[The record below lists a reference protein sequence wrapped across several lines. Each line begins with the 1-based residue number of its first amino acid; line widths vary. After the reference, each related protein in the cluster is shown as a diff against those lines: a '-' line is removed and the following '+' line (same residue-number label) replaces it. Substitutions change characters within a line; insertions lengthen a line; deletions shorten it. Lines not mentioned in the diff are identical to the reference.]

1 MSAWSR
7 FRSWLQLAANRSAV
21 DRAQLDEW
29 QFHIEQRAADLE
41 RQGVVSSEALR
52 RARAEFGS
60 LDARREESR
69 DAVGL
74 RVFDDLCADLR
85 YAFRLLRQSPAFT
98 AVAVLSLGLGIGA
111 NSAMF
116 SLMEAVLWK
125 SLPVP
130 APDQLRQVAW
140 VSGPKEVMSSMW
152 GNDSPTPAG
161 GVTSTSMSYP
171 VFVAM
176 QGAAES
182 QGAHLS
188 AFKPIGRLTAV
199 IGGKAELVN
208 CDLVSGDFYQS
219 IRVSPAV
226 GRAIVPADDRRNAD
240 GTVAVIS
247 DAFWARRFGRDR
259 SILSQT
265 IQINQVPVTIVG
277 VNASAFTGFTAGRLP
292 DVFLPI
298 TAQPALLPLRPSE
311 TVAMIDDPNFWWVL
325 TMARVP
331 EGIDEARLQRAMDV
345 AMGDQVRPLL
355 EANPG
360 SDRPHVRLTSGGRGV
375 DDLRDEFSRPLIV
388 LTAFVGLVLLIACAN
403 LANLLLARAVSR
415 QREVSLRL
423 ALGAGSWRIAR
434 QMLTEGLVLASL
446 GGTLGVLLGFWL
458 RNGIPHLL
466 GTSWE
471 PIPLQADFSLRV
483 LALSGALTIG
493 TGVLFSL
500 APMWQAARV
509 RVAAALK
516 DGGRATGGRSRR
528 VARRS
533 LVVVQVAL
541 SVVLLIG
548 AGLFL
553 RTLWNLRTADL
564 GFQPER
570 LVLFTIDPPRNRY
583 SGPARTDLFARIEQG
598 IARLPGVQSA
608 TLTTEALVAS
618 SSSTTRATP
627 IGRASRGQADRTWV
641 NEVGWD
647 FFKTME
653 IPILYGRGFA
663 PRDRAGAPLV
673 AVVNQAFVRN
683 FYPGTNP
690 VGQTFSSR
698 GGRAIYQIIGVSGD
712 ARYHR
717 INAPMPPTFYRPYA
731 QEGDLRSMTF
741 EVRTMLQ
748 PAVLVNM
755 ARGVVDGIDRE
766 LPIFDVRTQV
776 EQIDA
781 TLSQQRTFAALT
793 TAFGLLAVILA
804 SIGIYGVIAGSVAS
818 RVPEIGVRMAL
829 GAERRQVLMMVLREA
844 ATLGLLGVVTGVSA
858 AAVLVKYIA
867 SFLYNLTPFDPIT
880 AGSATL
886 LMLAVALV
894 SGWWPARFASR
905 LDPMQ
910 ALRHE

>member
-7 FRSWLQLAANRSAV
+7 LQSWLGHATGRTGIDQAH
-21 DRAQLDEW
+21 LDEW
-29 QFHIEQRAADLE
+29 QFHIEQRAADIE
-41 RQGVVSSEALR
+41 REGVSSEEAHR

-60 LDARREESR
+60 LDARHEESR

-74 RVFDDLCADLR
+74 RLFDDLRADLR
-85 YAFRLLRQSPAFT
+85 YAVRLLRQSPAFT

-130 APDQLRQVAW
+130 APHQLRQVSW
-140 VSGPKEVMSSMW
+140 VSGPKGPFNSLW
-152 GNDSPTPAG
+152 GNESETATG
-161 GVTSTSMSYP
+161 GFTSTSMSYP
-171 VFVAM
+171 VFTAM
-176 QGAAES
+176 QRAAEAE
-182 QGAHLS
+182 GAQLS

-208 CDLVSGDFYQS
+208 CDLVSGDYYHS
-219 IRVSPAV
+219 MGVRPAA

-240 GTVAVIS
+240 GTVGVIS
-247 DAFWARRFGRDR
+247 EAFWARRFGRDR
-259 SILSQT
+259 SVLGQT
-265 IQINQVPVTIVG
+265 IRINQVPVTIVG
-277 VNASAFTGFTAGRLP
+277 VNPSAFTGFTAGRQP

-298 TAQPALLPLRPSE
+298 TAQPALLPSDRDQN
-311 TVAMIDDPNFWWVL
+311 VALIDDPSFWWVL

-331 EGIDEARLQRAMDV
+331 PGVDEAHLQRAMDA

-355 EANPG
+355 EAKPG
-360 SDRPHVRLTSGGRGV
+360 SGRPHVRLTPGGRGV
-375 DDLRDEFSRPLIV
+375 DDLRDEFSQPLAV

-403 LANLLLARAVSR
+403 LANLLLARAASR

-423 ALGAGSWRIAR
+423 ALGAGSARIAR

-446 GGTLGVLLGFWL
+446 GGAVGLVLGFWL

-471 PIPLQADFSLRV
+471 PVPLEADFSPRV
-483 LALSGALTIG
+483 LALSGALTLS

-500 APMWQAARV
+500 APTWQAARV

-516 DGGRATGGRSRR
+516 DGGRSTGGRSRR
-528 VARRS
+528 LARRS

-583 SGPARTDLFARIEQG
+583 SGRARSEVFAKIEEG
-598 IARLPGVQSA
+598 VARLPGVQA
-608 TLTTEALVAS
+608 VTLTTEALVANS
-618 SSSTTRATP
+618 SSSTRVTP
-627 IGRASRGQADRTWV
+627 TGRASRGQADRTWV
-641 NEVGWD
+641 NEVGQD
-647 FFKTME
+647 FFKTMG
-653 IPILYGRGFA
+653 IPILYGRGFG
-663 PRDRAGAPLV
+663 PQDRAGAPLV

-683 FYPGTNP
+683 FYPGANP
-690 VGQTFSSR
+690 VGQTFSR
-698 GGRAIYQIIGVSGD
+698 GGGKAVYQIIGVSAD

-717 INAPMPPTFYRPYA
+717 INAPMPPTFYWPYVQA
-731 QEGDLRSMTF
+731 EELRSMTF
-741 EVRTMLQ
+741 EVRTALQ
-748 PAVLVNM
+748 PAALVTM

-766 LPIFDVRTQV
+766 LAIFDVRTQV

-781 TLSQQRTFAALT
+781 TLSKQQMFAVLT
-793 TAFGLLAVILA
+793 SAFGLLAVILA

-829 GAERRQVLMMVLREA
+829 GAGRGQVLTMILREA
-844 ATLGLLGVVTGVSA
+844 VTLGVLGIVAGGTA
-858 AAVLVKYIA
+858 AALLVRYVA
-867 SFLYNLTPFDPIT
+867 SFLYNITPFDPVS
-880 AGSATL
+880 AGLAML
-886 LMLAVALV
+886 LMLAVAFG

>member
-7 FRSWLQLAANRSAV
+7 ARSWLRLATNRSAV

-29 QFHIEQRAADLE
+29 QFHIEQRAADLQ
-41 RQGVVSSEALR
+41 RQGVASSEALR
-52 RARAEFGS
+52 QARAEFGS
-60 LDARREESR
+60 LDARHEDSR

-74 RVFDDLCADLR
+74 RMFDELRADLR
-85 YAFRLLRQSPAFT
+85 YALRLLRQSPTFT
-98 AVAVLSLGLGIGA
+98 AVAVLSLALGIGA

-130 APDQLRQVAW
+130 SPNQLRQVAW
-140 VSGPKEVMSSMW
+140 VSGPKEAFNSLW
-152 GNDSPTPAG
+152 GNETSTATG
-161 GVTSTSMSYP
+161 GLTSTSVSYP

-176 QGAAES
+176 QRAAEA
-182 QGAHLS
+182 QGARLS

-219 IRVSPAV
+219 IGVSPVA

-247 DAFWARRFGRDR
+247 EAFWARRFGRDH
-259 SILSQT
+259 SVLGQT
-265 IQINQVPVTIVG
+265 IRINQVPVTIVG
-277 VNASAFTGFTAGRLP
+277 VNPSAFTGFTAGRQP

-298 TAQPALLPLRPSE
+298 TAQPALLPSDPDQD
-311 TVAMIDDPNFWWVL
+311 VAMIDNPSFWWVL

-331 EGIDEARLQRAMDV
+331 RGIDEAHLQLVMNT
-345 AMGDQVRPLL
+345 AMGDEVRPLL

-360 SDRPHVRLTSGGRGV
+360 SDRPHVRLTPGGRGV
-375 DDLRDEFSRPLIV
+375 DDLRDQFSQPLIV

-423 ALGAGSWRIAR
+423 ALGAGSSRIAR

-446 GGTLGVLLGFWL
+446 GGAVGLLLGFWL

-471 PIPLQADFSLRV
+471 PVPLEADFSPRV

-516 DGGRATGGRSRR
+516 DGGRSTGSRSRR

-583 SGPARTDLFARIEQG
+583 SGRARTELFAKIEGG
-598 IARLPGVQSA
+598 IARLPGVQSV
-608 TLTTEALVAS
+608 TLTTEALVANS
-618 SSSTTRATP
+618 SSMTRATP
-627 IGRASRGQADRTWV
+627 TGRASRGRADRTWV

-647 FFKTME
+647 FFKTMG
-653 IPILYGRGFA
+653 IQILYGRGFG
-663 PRDRAGAPLV
+663 PQDRAGAPLV

-698 GGRAIYQIIGVSGD
+698 GGNVVYQIVGVSGD
-712 ARYHR
+712 ARYNR
-717 INAPMPPTFYRPYA
+717 INAPMPPTFYRAYA
-731 QEGDLRSMTF
+731 QEEDLRSMTF
-741 EVRTMLQ
+741 EVRTALQ
-748 PAVLVNM
+748 PAALVNM
-755 ARGVVDGIDRE
+755 TRGVVDRIDRE
-766 LPIFDVRTQV
+766 LPVFDVRTQV

-793 TAFGLLAVILA
+793 SAFGLLAVILA

-829 GAERRQVLMMVLREA
+829 GAGRGQVLTMVLREA
-844 ATLGLLGVVTGVSA
+844 VTLGVVGTLAGGTA
-858 AAVLVKYIA
+858 AALLVKYIA
-867 SFLYNLTPFDPIT
+867 TFLYNLTPFDPVS
-880 AGSATL
+880 AGSAML
-886 LMLAVALV
+886 LMLAVALA

>member
-7 FRSWLQLAANRSAV
+7 LQSWFRLATGRGAIDRSH
-21 DRAQLDEW
+21 LDEW

-41 RQGVVSSEALR
+41 REGVSAGEALR
-52 RARAEFGS
+52 LARVEFGS
-60 LDARREESR
+60 LDARQEESR

-74 RVFDDLCADLR
+74 RLFDDLRADLR
-85 YAFRLLRQSPAFT
+85 YAFRLLRQSPTFT
-98 AVAVLSLGLGIGA
+98 AVAVVSLALGIGA

-130 APDQLRQVAW
+130 SPHQLRQVSW
-140 VSGPKEVMSSMW
+140 VSGPKEAFNSLW
-152 GNDSPTPAG
+152 GNESETATG
-161 GVTSTSMSYP
+161 GYTSTSISYP
-171 VFVAM
+171 VFIAM
-176 QGAAES
+176 QRAAES

-188 AFKPIGRLTAV
+188 AFKAVGRHTAV
-199 IGGKAELVN
+199 IGGTAEPVL

-219 IRVSPAV
+219 IGVRPLA
-226 GRAIVPADDRRNAD
+226 GRAILPADDRRNAD

-247 DAFWARRFGRDR
+247 EAFWARRFGRDR
-259 SILSQT
+259 AILGQT
-265 IQINQVPVTIVG
+265 IRINQVPVTIVG
-277 VNASAFTGFTAGRLP
+277 VNPPSFTGFTAGRQP
-292 DVFLPI
+292 DVFMPI
-298 TAQPALLPLRPSE
+298 TAQPALLPARNGD
-311 TVAMIDDPNFWWVL
+311 VALIDDPSFFWAL
-325 TMARVP
+325 SMARVP
-331 EGIDEARLQRAMDV
+331 EGVDETQLQRAMNA
-345 AMGDQVRPLL
+345 AMGEEVKPLL
-355 EANPG
+355 DATAG
-360 SDRPHVRLTSGGRGV
+360 SSRPHVRLTPGGRGV

-388 LTAFVGLVLLIACAN
+388 LTTFVGLVLLIACAN

-423 ALGAGSWRIAR
+423 ALGAGSFRIAR

-446 GGTLGVLLGFWL
+446 GGSVGLLLGFWL
-458 RNGIPHLL
+458 RNAIPYLL

-471 PIPLQADFSLRV
+471 PVPLEADFSPRV
-483 LALSGALTIG
+483 LFLSAVLTFG

-516 DGGRATGGRSRR
+516 DGGRTTGGRTRR
-528 VARRS
+528 VAKRS

-570 LVLFTIDPPRNRY
+570 LVLFTVDPTLNRY
-583 SGPARTDLFARIEQG
+583 SGRARTELFARIEEG
-598 IARLPGVQSA
+598 VARLPGVQA
-608 TLTTEALVAS
+608 VTLTTEALVANS
-618 SSSTTRATP
+618 SSSTRVTP
-627 IGRASRGQADRTWV
+627 AGRASRGQKDRTWV
-641 NEVGWD
+641 NDVGWD

-653 IPILYGRGFA
+653 IPILYGRGFG
-663 PRDRAGAPLV
+663 PQDRAGAPLA
-673 AVVNQAFVRN
+673 AVVNQAFVKN

-690 VGQTFSSR
+690 VGQTFST
-698 GGRAIYQIIGVSGD
+698 GGGQSVYHIVGVSAD
-712 ARYHR
+712 ARYNR
-717 INAPMPPTFYRPYA
+717 INAPMPPTFYRAYA
-731 QEGDLRSMTF
+731 QYDHLRSMTF
-741 EVRTMLQ
+741 EVRTALQ
-748 PAVLVNM
+748 PAALARM
-755 ARGVVDGIDRE
+755 ARAVIDGIDRE
-766 LPIFDVRTQV
+766 LPIVDLRTQV

-781 TLSQQRTFAALT
+781 TLSQQRMFAVLT
-793 TAFGLLAVILA
+793 SAFGLLAVILA
-804 SIGIYGVIAGSVAS
+804 SIGIYGVIAASVAS

-829 GAERRQVLMMVLREA
+829 GAGRGQVLTMILREA
-844 ATLGLLGVVTGVSA
+844 VTLGVVGIVAGGTA
-858 AAVLVKYIA
+858 AAFLVRYIA
-867 SFLYNLTPFDPIT
+867 SFLYNLTPFDPIA
-880 AGSATL
+880 AGSAML
-886 LMLAVALV
+886 LMLAVAVV

>member
-1 MSAWSR
+1 MSARSR
-7 FRSWLQLAANRSAV
+7 LRSWFGLATNRT
-21 DRAQLDEW
+21 DIERAQLDEW

-41 RQGVVSSEALR
+41 SEGVPAGEAAR

-60 LDARREESR
+60 LDARHEESR

-74 RVFDDLCADLR
+74 RLFDDLRADLR
-85 YAFRLLRQSPAFT
+85 YAFRLLRQSPTFT
-98 AVAVLSLGLGIGA
+98 AVAVLSLALGIGA

-130 APDQLRQVAW
+130 APHQLRQVGW
-140 VSGPKEVMSSMW
+140 VSGPKEAFNSLW
-152 GNDSPTPAG
+152 GNESQTATG
-161 GVTSTSMSYP
+161 GFTSTSISYP

-176 QGAAES
+176 QRAAES

-199 IGGKAELVN
+199 IGGNAELVH

-219 IRVSPAV
+219 MGVRPLA
-226 GRAIVPADDRRNAD
+226 GRAILPADDRRNAD

-247 DAFWARRFGRDR
+247 EAFWARRFGRDR
-259 SILSQT
+259 SILGQT
-265 IQINQVPVTIVG
+265 IRINQVPVTIVG
-277 VNASAFTGFTAGRLP
+277 VNPPSFTGFTAGRQP
-292 DVFLPI
+292 DVFLPV
-298 TAQPALLPLRPSE
+298 TAQPALLPGDPGDVPL
-311 TVAMIDDPNFWWVL
+311 IDDPSFWWAL
-325 TMARVP
+325 SMARVP
-331 EGIDEARLQRAMDV
+331 EGVDETQLQRAMN
-345 AMGDQVRPLL
+345 ATMGDQVRPLL
-355 EANPG
+355 EARPG
-360 SDRPHVRLTSGGRGV
+360 SSRPHVWLAPGGRGV

-423 ALGAGSWRIAR
+423 ALGAGSFRIAR
-434 QMLTEGLVLASL
+434 QMLTEGLVLATL
-446 GGTLGVLLGFWL
+446 GGALGLLLGFWL
-458 RNGIPHLL
+458 RNGIPYLL

-471 PIPLQADFSLRV
+471 PTPLEADFSPRV
-483 LALSGALTIG
+483 LLLSAALTLG

-516 DGGRATGGRSRR
+516 DGGRSTGGRSRR
-528 VARRS
+528 VAKRS

-570 LVLFTIDPPRNRY
+570 LVLFTVDPARNRY
-583 SGPARTDLFARIEQG
+583 DGRARTELFAKIEEG
-598 IARLPGVQSA
+598 VARLPGVQA
-608 TLTTEALVAS
+608 VTLTTEALVANS
-618 SSSTTRATP
+618 SNSTRVTP
-627 IGRASRGQADRTWV
+627 TGRASRGSADRTWV
-641 NEVGWD
+641 NDVGSD
-647 FFKTME
+647 FFRTME
-653 IPILYGRGFA
+653 IPIVYGRGFG
-663 PRDRAGAPLV
+663 PQDRPGAPLV
-673 AVVNQAFVRN
+673 AVVNQAFVKN

-690 VGQTFSSR
+690 VGQTFSAR
-698 GGRAIYQIIGVSGD
+698 GGQSVYQIIGVSAD
-712 ARYHR
+712 ARYNR
-717 INAPMPPTFYRPYA
+717 INAPMPPTFYSAYA
-731 QEGDLRSMTF
+731 QQDELRSMTF
-741 EVRTMLQ
+741 EVRTALQ
-748 PAVLVNM
+748 PAALARM
-755 ARGVVDGIDRE
+755 TRGVIDAIDRE
-766 LPIFDVRTQV
+766 LPIFDLRTQV

-781 TLSQQRTFAALT
+781 TLSQQRMFAVLT
-793 TAFGLLAVILA
+793 SAFGLLAVVLA
-804 SIGIYGVIAGSVAS
+804 SIGIYGVIAASVAS

-829 GAERRQVLMMVLREA
+829 GAGRGQVLTMILREA
-844 ATLGLLGVVTGVSA
+844 VTLGVVGIVAGGTA
-858 AAVLVKYIA
+858 AAFLVRYIA
-867 SFLYNLTPFDPIT
+867 SFLYDLTPFDPVS
-880 AGSATL
+880 AGSAML
-886 LMLAVALV
+886 LMLVVAVG

>member
-7 FRSWLQLAANRSAV
+7 ARSWLRLATNRSAV
-21 DRAQLDEW
+21 DLAQLDEW
-29 QFHIEQRAADLE
+29 QFHIEQRAADFE
-41 RQGVVSSEALR
+41 RQGFAAPEALR

-60 LDARREESR
+60 LDARHEESR

-74 RVFDDLCADLR
+74 RVFDDLRADLR
-85 YAFRLLRQSPAFT
+85 YAFRLLRQSPTFT
-98 AVAVLSLGLGIGA
+98 AVAVLSLALGIGA

-116 SLMEAVLWK
+116 SLMETVLWK

-140 VSGPKEVMSSMW
+140 VSGPKEPFNALW
-152 GNDSPTPAG
+152 GNESSTPAG
-161 GVTSTSMSYP
+161 GLTSTSMSYQA
-171 VFVAM
+171 FVAM
-176 QGAAES
+176 RRAAES

-199 IGGKAELVN
+199 IGRDAELVN

-219 IRVSPAV
+219 MGVSPTA
-226 GRAIVPADDRRNAD
+226 GRAIVPADDQRNAD

-259 SILSQT
+259 SVLGQT
-265 IQINQVPVTIVG
+265 IRINQVPVTIVG
-277 VNASAFTGFTAGRLP
+277 VNPSAFTGFTAGRQP

-298 TAQPALLPLRPSE
+298 TGQPALLPSDPDQD
-311 TVAMIDDPNFWWVL
+311 VAMIDNPSFWWVL

-331 EGIDEARLQRAMDV
+331 RGVDEAHLQLAMNT
-345 AMGDQVRPLL
+345 AMGDEVRPLL
-355 EANPG
+355 EATPG
-360 SDRPHVRLTSGGRGV
+360 SDRPHVRLTPGGRGV

-423 ALGAGSWRIAR
+423 ALGAGSFRIAR
-434 QMLTEGLVLASL
+434 QMLTEGLVLAGL
-446 GGTLGVLLGFWL
+446 GGAVGVLLGFWL
-458 RNGIPHLL
+458 RNGIPYLL

-471 PIPLQADFSLRV
+471 PVPLQADFSPRV
-483 LALSGALTIG
+483 LALSAALIVG

-516 DGGRATGGRSRR
+516 DGGRSTGGRSRR

-570 LVLFTIDPPRNRY
+570 LVLFTVDPPRNRY
-583 SGPARTDLFARIEQG
+583 SGHARRDLFARIEEG
-598 IARLPGVQSA
+598 IARLPGAQAV
-608 TLTTEALVAS
+608 TLTTEALVANS
-618 SSSTTRATP
+618 SSRTRATP
-627 IGRASRGQADRTWV
+627 TGRASRGNADGTWV
-641 NEVGWD
+641 NDVGWD

-653 IPILYGRGFA
+653 IPILYGRGFG
-663 PRDRAGAPLV
+663 PQDRAGAPLV
-673 AVVNQAFVRN
+673 AVVNQAFVKN

-690 VGQTFSSR
+690 VGQTFSTR
-698 GGRAIYQIIGVSGD
+698 GGQSVYQIVGVSAD
-712 ARYHR
+712 ARYNR
-717 INAPMPPTFYRPYA
+717 INAPMPPTFYRAYA
-731 QEGDLRSMTF
+731 QEDDLRSMTF
-741 EVRTMLQ
+741 EVRTALQ
-748 PAVLVNM
+748 PAALARM
-755 ARGVVDGIDRE
+755 TRGVVDAIDRE

-781 TLSQQRTFAALT
+781 TLSQQRMFAVLT
-793 TAFGLLAVILA
+793 SAFGLLAVILA

-829 GAERRQVLMMVLREA
+829 GAEQRQVLMMILREA
-844 ATLGLLGVVTGVSA
+844 GTLGLLGVVTGVA
-858 AAVLVKYIA
+858 AAALLVKYIA

-880 AGSATL
+880 AGSAVL

>member
-7 FRSWLQLAANRSAV
+7 LRSWFGLATHRADV
-21 DRAQLDEW
+21 EQAQLDEW

-52 RARAEFGS
+52 QAHAEFGS
-60 LDARREESR
+60 LDARHEESR

-74 RVFDDLCADLR
+74 RLFDDLRADLR
-85 YAFRLLRQSPAFT
+85 YAVRLLRRSPTFT
-98 AVAVLSLGLGIGA
+98 AVAVLSLALGIGA

-116 SLMEAVLWK
+116 SLMESVLWK

-130 APDQLRQVAW
+130 APDELRQVAW
-140 VSGPKEVMSSMW
+140 VSGPKEPFNSMW
-152 GNDSPTPAG
+152 GNESATATG
-161 GVTSTSMSYP
+161 GLTSTSMSYA

-176 QGAAES
+176 QRAAES

-188 AFKPIGRLTAV
+188 AFKPIGRHTAV

-208 CDLVSGDFYQS
+208 CDFVSGDFYQS
-219 IRVSPAV
+219 MGVSPIA
-226 GRAIVPADDRRNAD
+226 GRAIIPADDRRNAD

-259 SILSQT
+259 SVLGQT
-265 IQINQVPVTIVG
+265 IRINQVPVTLVG
-277 VNASAFTGFTAGRLP
+277 VNPAAFTGFTAGRQP
-292 DVFLPI
+292 DVFLPV
-298 TAQPALLPLRPSE
+298 TAQPALMPLGPGQD
-311 TVAMIDDPNFWWVL
+311 VAMIDDPDFWWVL

-331 EGIDEARLQRAMDV
+331 QGVDQAALQGAMNA
-345 AMGDQVRPLL
+345 AMGDEVRPLL
-355 EANPG
+355 EARPG
-360 SDRPHVRLTSGGRGV
+360 ADRPHVRLTPGGRGV
-375 DDLRDEFSRPLIV
+375 DDLRDEFSRPLMV
-388 LTAFVGLVLLIACAN
+388 LTAFVGVVLLIACAN
-403 LANLLLARAVSR
+403 LANLLLARAASR

-446 GGTLGVLLGFWL
+446 GGALGLLLGFWL
-458 RNGIPHLL
+458 RNGIPRLL

-471 PIPLQADFSLRV
+471 PAPLQADFSLRV
-483 LALSGALTIG
+483 LALAGALTIG

-516 DGGRATGGRSRR
+516 DGGRSTGGRSRR

-533 LVVVQVAL
+533 LVVVQVGL

-570 LVLFTIDPPRNRY
+570 LVLFTMDPPRARY
-583 SGPARTDLFARIEQG
+583 SGFARAQLFAKVEEG
-598 IARLPGVQSA
+598 ISRLPGVQSA
-608 TLTTEALVAS
+608 TLTTEALVANS
-618 SSSTTRATP
+618 SSSTRATP
-627 IGRASRGQADRTWV
+627 TGRASRGQADRAWV
-641 NEVGWD
+641 NEVGRD

-653 IPILYGRGFA
+653 IPILSGRGFG
-663 PRDRAGAPLV
+663 PQDRAGAPLV

-690 VGQTFSSR
+690 VGQTFSTRS
-698 GGRAIYQIIGVSGD
+698 GRSVYHIVGVSAD
-712 ARYHR
+712 ARYNR
-717 INAPMPPTFYRPYA
+717 INAPMPPTFYRPYV
-731 QEGDLRSMTF
+731 QEEDLRSMTF
-741 EVRTMLQ
+741 EVRTTLQ
-748 PAVLVNM
+748 PAALVNM
-755 ARGVVDGIDRE
+755 TRGVVDAIDRE

-781 TLSQQRTFAALT
+781 TLAQQRTFAALT
-793 TAFGLLAVILA
+793 SAFGLLAVILA
-804 SIGIYGVIAGSVAS
+804 SIGIYGVIAGSVAT
-818 RVPEIGVRMAL
+818 RIPEIGVRMAL
-829 GAERRQVLMMVLREA
+829 GAQRHQVLVMVLREA
-844 ATLGLLGVVTGVSA
+844 MTLGLLGIVAGVGA
-858 AAVLVKYIA
+858 AALLVKYIA
-867 SFLYNLTPFDPIT
+867 SFLYDLTPFDPVT
-880 AGSATL
+880 GGSAVL
-886 LMLAVALV
+886 LMLAVAV
-894 SGWWPARFASR
+894 ISGWWPARFASR